1 MSCLIQFVKNN
12 SELLIHLNGSA
23 YAHCCWSSI

>member
-1 MSCLIQFVKNN
+1 VNN
-12 SELLIHLNGSA
+12 NKELLIHLNGTA